1 MKKLGASLLLAA
13 AITAVG
19 VAAPANAAPSFGNGN
34 GGTVVSPLVG
44 WWPY

>member
-19 VAAPANAAPSFGNGN
+19 VAAPANAAPSFGVG
-34 GGTVVSPLVG
+34 GGTVSPLIN
-44 WWPY
+44 WWPN

>member
-19 VAAPANAAPSFGNGN
+19 VAAPANAAPSFGT
-34 GGTVVSPLVG
+34 GGGGQIAQPLIG

>member
-19 VAAPANAAPSFGNGN
+19 VAAPANAAPSFGS
-34 GGTVVSPLVG
+34 GTVVSPLIG

>member
-19 VAAPANAAPSFGNGN
+19 VAAPANAAPSFGNNN
-34 GGTVVSPLVG
+34 GGTVSPLVN
-44 WWPY
+44 WWPH